1 MNGETTKPHFT
12 LSKNQCFSFLR
23 FFPIGLSSQT
33 DSPTLKEM
41 ILQIFSRSNSNW
53 RLKSCIRQQWDI
65 FPQPFIAF
73 NILKLVF
80 YKSSDLEKDD
90 LVIVPSL
97 RLRNLTEFFV
107 CQWFASFAVDTRLST
122 FQ

>member
-1 MNGETTKPHFT
+1 MLFISKILSYRSVKPNRQ
-12 LSKNQCFSFLR
+12 SNAKGDDPPN
-23 FFPIGLSSQT
+23 I
-33 DSPTLKEM
+33 LKV
-41 ILQIFSRSNSNW
+41 QFQW

-107 CQWFASFAVDTRLST
+107 CQWFASFAVDKGLST